1 MKKLFKH
8 TILFLLLVVVG
19 SDIQAVPAYPYPV
32 KITQPDGTTLTIR
45 LKGDEFHHYT
55 ETEDGYMVIKNSK
68 GIFNYATRDINGK
81 IIETQVKANNVTS
94 RSNSEKLFVSGLE
107 LNVPNVEF
115 YQQMRARRAQP
126 SAVSTQKRVY
136 PSTGTPRSLVILVNF
151 SDLSYVTPNPKEAFT
166 ALLNEQGYSANG
178 GTGSARDY
186 FIDNSMGKFSPQF
199 DVVGPVTLPQ
209 RMSFYGD
216 NNDNDNDKNPVQM
229 VVDACKAADEAG
241 VDFSAYDVDNNGIVD
256 NVFIYFA
263 GHNEAEHASDST
275 VWPHRWGIYP
285 TSIYN
290 GGNYSGT
297 ASSVTFDGKRVEDY
311 ACTSELKGQSGTSMA
326 GIGTFTHEFGHV
338 IGLAD
343 MYATNGATHHTLSYW
358 NIMDGG
364 AYLNSGRTPPAYNTF
379 ERFQLGYITPT
390 LLANPADIML
400 NPLTTHNEA
409 YLISSTDTHNLNA
422 SNPSPTEYFLLEN
435 RQKIGW
441 DAYLPGHG
449 MLIYRIYYNRND
461 WNYNQPNNDPSK
473 MGVDIIEADRI
484 TGNSTLAGDPFP
496 GTSNAKSY
504 IPTLRS
510 GTILDKPI
518 TSISEIEKKIIF
530 KFKGG
535 ENIPIISIES
545 KMTQFNTVLD
555 TPSEIQSLQVS
566 GQKVISDIEI
576 SLSLKEHFEIKKE
589 SNPEISWSK
598 SVILSPVDSIVGLTN
613 ILIRY
618 NPTEPSYKF
627 THSDILTIS
636 TTNLDPVTIN
646 LSGQSTRPIYVVPPV
661 ATQAAENTYK
671 SFIAK
676 WEPVFDATGYY
687 LTVTQADENGVMTPL
702 LTDKWLTTT
711 SDTLYYLISDRDYAY
726 KVKAS
731 DKNTVNGYENI
742 TEYSN
747 TISVRTQPYPFDK
760 ELRVVVNKGNVK
772 VFVPSKEESPTA
784 PTDNE
789 IIHVFNTLGQKVK
802 SYRAESDI
810 LDISDLPK
818 GIIFIIQAG
827 KYRTKV
833 IL

>member
-55 ETEDGYMVIKNSK
+55 ETEDGYMVTKNSM

-186 FIDNSMGKFSPQF
+186 FIDNSMSKFSPQF
-199 DVVGPVTLPQ
+199 DVVGPYTLPKALKY
-209 RMSFYGD
+209 YGD
-216 NNDNDNDKNPVQM
+216 NINDQDINSVQM
-229 VVDACKAADEAG
+229 VVDACKVADEAG
-241 VDFSAYDVDNNGIVD
+241 VDFSDYDVDNDGLVD
-256 NVFIYFA
+256 NVFIYYA
-263 GHNEAEHASDST
+263 GHNEAEHAYSST
-275 VWPHRWGIYP
+275 IWPHRWGIYP
-285 TSIYN
+285 TSMYN

-297 ASSVTFDGKRVEDY
+297 VSSVTFDGKRVEDY
-311 ACTSELKGQSGTSMA
+311 ACTSELKGNSGTSMA

-343 MYATNGATHHTLSYW
+343 MYATNGENHHTLSNW

-379 ERFQLGYITPT
+379 ERFQLGFVTPIQ
-390 LLANPADIML
+390 LINPADIIL

-409 YLISSTDTHNLNA
+409 YLISSTETHNLSA
-422 SNPSPTEYFLLEN
+422 SNPSPTQFFLLEN

-441 DAYLPGHG
+441 DTYLPGHG

-473 MGVDIIEADRI
+473 MGVDIIEADGI
-484 TGNSTLAGDPFP
+484 PSGSTLAGDPFP
-496 GTSNAKSY
+496 GTSNVKSY
-504 IPTLRS
+504 IPALRS
-510 GTILDKPI
+510 GTKLDKPI
-518 TSISEIEKKIIF
+518 TSITETDKIITF

-535 ENIPIISIES
+535 KDVPILTADS
-545 KMTQFNTVLD
+545 KFTGFNTVQS
-555 TPSEIQSLQVS
+555 TPSDYQTFRVS
-566 GQKVISDIEI
+566 GIRLKSDIVISFVTNN
-576 SLSLKEHFEIKKE
+576 HFQVKKLTD
-589 SNPEISWSK
+589 PETSWSK
-598 SVILSPVDSIVGLTN
+598 SVSLSPVDSVVELTD
-613 ILIRY
+613 ILVRY
-618 NPTEPSYKF
+618 NPTEPSFKF

-661 ATQAAENTYK
+661 ATEAADITYK
-671 SFIAK
+671 SVVAK
-676 WEPVFDATGYY
+676 WNPVFDATGYY
-687 LTVTQADENGVMTPL
+687 LTVTQADENGMMTPL
-702 LTDKWLTTT
+702 INDKWVTSTT
-711 SDTLYYLISDRDYAY
+711 DTLYYLISDRDYAY

-731 DKNTVNGYENI
+731 DKNTEHEYENI

-747 TISVRTQPYPFDK
+747 TISVHTLPYPFDK

-772 VFVPSKEESPTA
+772 VFVPSKEVSVTA
-784 PTDNE
+784 PIENE
-789 IIHVFNTLGQKVK
+789 TIHVFNTLGQKVK